1 MRRLYWL
8 NIYKADTASEGGGG
22 GKVKI
27 VVPNQAIGFAK
38 GQLCTRVHSFKTYII
53 FSLNKMQ
60 DTVRDVL
67 YNHIS

>member
-1 MRRLYWL
+1 M
-8 NIYKADTASEGGGG
+8 
-22 GKVKI
+22 KI

-38 GQLCTRVHSFKTYII
+38 GRLCTRVQSFKTYII